1 MGIDYAE
8 DKMAEYL
15 GVSRDSL
22 KAFREDLLEG
32 EDWACEGNRIRY
44 SEDGVLR
51 LLDLMG
57 LDLPKKRAKGS
68 VGSSIS
74 SLLDCAR
81 LAQPATPDSKK
92 NGAPEVF
99 ELRVVKVTSNRN
111 ILFANHTADTFPG
124 STENNLVRV
133 KVRDNS
139 NFRQDMILQ
148 AVHIDEDLWELAGRC
163 PRFRGRW

>member
-1 MGIDYAE
+1 MGIGYAE

-22 KAFREDLLEG
+22 KAFRADLLEG

-68 VGSSIS
+68 AGHSIS

-81 LAQPATPDSKK
+81 LSHPTDQDSQK

-99 ELRVVKVTSNRN
+99 DLRVVKITSNRK
-111 ILFANHTADTFPG
+111 ILFASHTAGTFPG

-148 AVHIDEDLWELAGRC
+148 AVWLEEDLWELAGRC